1 MPRPAALAA
10 VEHDGAVDGRAL
22 EAEDDGERAVPHDLR
37 VRHAV
42 DARLVAEA
50 ELDERA
56 LLPPLELERGRPV
69 RRALRALLGVVA
81 EREAAVVAE
90 QCAVRPPTRLGAYC
104 CLAQLLREG
113 SAEDGEHGR
122 RGGRSRRFPGA
133 RRLSE
138 LAARGAALRPKIEL
152 MPGLKL
158 NLGAVQANEPSP
170 EKPVAIAPTPR
181 EEIVAKLKQQEA
193 EEAVARLEESNRFAL
208 AGKLEQVRSELVV
221 GVARAAKREA
231 RMQEYT
237 AANERQNE
245 ELAAATKSAMAEMA
259 RLHRGCRRRRT
270 LTARSSPRIGLRAAE
285 DELHEIQ
292 HETSRL
298 SDDTQLLRR
307 RFVKTREALQTTTE
321 ALHVGELDMK
331 DYFFMPASR
340 VVPGSQLDALPLVA
354 AESERIA
361 ALARRGATQKSA
373 EAAV

>member
-1 MPRPAALAA
+1 
-10 VEHDGAVDGRAL
+10 
-22 EAEDDGERAVPHDLR
+22 
-37 VRHAV
+37 
-42 DARLVAEA
+42 
-50 ELDERA
+50 
-56 LLPPLELERGRPV
+56 
-69 RRALRALLGVVA
+69 
-81 EREAAVVAE
+81 
-90 QCAVRPPTRLGAYC
+90 
-104 CLAQLLREG
+104 
-113 SAEDGEHGR
+113 
-122 RGGRSRRFPGA
+122 
-133 RRLSE
+133 
-138 LAARGAALRPKIEL
+138 

-245 ELAAATKSAMAEMA
+245 ELATKSAMAEMA
-259 RLHRGCRRRRT
+259 RLSRLQAAEDFDREVVAENLR
-270 LTARSSPRIGLRAAE
+270 LRAAE

-361 ALARRGATQKSA
+361 ALARRGAQK
-373 EAAV
+373 

>member
-1 MPRPAALAA
+1 MP
-10 VEHDGAVDGRAL
+10 
-22 EAEDDGERAVPHDLR
+22 
-37 VRHAV
+37 
-42 DARLVAEA
+42 
-50 ELDERA
+50 
-56 LLPPLELERGRPV
+56 
-69 RRALRALLGVVA
+69 
-81 EREAAVVAE
+81 
-90 QCAVRPPTRLGAYC
+90 
-104 CLAQLLREG
+104 
-113 SAEDGEHGR
+113 S
-122 RGGRSRRFPGA
+122 
-133 RRLSE
+133 
-138 LAARGAALRPKIEL
+138 
-152 MPGLKL
+152 LKL

-237 AANERQNE
+237 AANETQNE

-259 RLHRGCRRRRT
+259 RLSRLQAAEDFDREVVAENLR
-270 LTARSSPRIGLRAAE
+270 LRAAE